1 VGAAIGQS
9 LPFAVAVA
17 LSAGAIIVEV
27 LMLLT
32 PRGRINGPSFL
43 VGRALGIAAVGAI
56 LLAIASPTEASHQ
69 GKPATWVD

>member
-17 LSAGAIIVEV
+17 LSAGAIILEV

-32 PRGRINGPSFL
+32 RRGRINGPSFL
-43 VGRALGIAAVGAI
+43 VGRTLGIAA
-56 LLAIASPTEASHQ
+56 SERSSS
-69 GKPATWVD
+69 